1 VCPHIDLTCNIF
13 STTGRKLLHDREYKE
28 CIRLME
34 ATMIRAKEDH
44 PNQVEYARTLRAK
57 AIRFGKP

>member
-1 VCPHIDLTCNIF
+1 M
-13 STTGRKLLHDREYKE
+13 LHDREYQE

-34 ATMIRAKEDH
+34 ATMIRAKVDH
-44 PNQVEYARTLRAK
+44 PNQMEYARTLRAR

>member
-1 VCPHIDLTCNIF
+1 VRPHIDLTYNIYF
-13 STTGRKLLHDREYKE
+13 PGRKLLHDREYAA

-34 ATMIRAKEDH
+34 ATMIRAKADH

>member
-1 VCPHIDLTCNIF
+1 
-13 STTGRKLLHDREYKE
+13 LLHDREYQE

-34 ATMIRAKEDH
+34 ATMIRAKVDH

>member
-1 VCPHIDLTCNIF
+1 M
-13 STTGRKLLHDREYKE
+13 LHDKE
-28 CIRLME
+28 DQEGIHLME